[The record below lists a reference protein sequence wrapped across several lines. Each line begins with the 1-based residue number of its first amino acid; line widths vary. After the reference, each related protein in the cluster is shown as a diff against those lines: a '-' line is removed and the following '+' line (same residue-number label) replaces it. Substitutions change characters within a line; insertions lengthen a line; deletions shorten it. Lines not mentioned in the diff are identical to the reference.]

1 MSYYTDNDS
10 MAADIYNYEDCDPV
24 TEWKNEL
31 TPMLVE
37 AIAEFI
43 AGTPDPCPVTD
54 ALEAALLAGGMT
66 HQQIAMAVDKFLP
79 QDELPPLLQELLGS
93 GVQTRLGRG

>member
-1 MSYYTDNDS
+1 MTFSDNDS
-10 MAADIYNYEDCDPV
+10 MTADIYNADDCDSV
-24 TEWKNEL
+24 VEWKNEL

-43 AGTPDPCPVTD
+43 AGTPDPCAVTD

-66 HQQIAMAVDKFLP
+66 HQEIAMAVEKFLP
-79 QDELPPLLQELLGS
+79 KE
-93 GVQTRLGRG
+93 

>member
-1 MSYYTDNDS
+1 MTSFDNDIQRIS
-10 MAADIYNYEDCDPV
+10 SLCTADCDPPA
-24 TEWKNEL
+24 WRNEL

-66 HQQIAMAVDKFLP
+66 HKQIAWAVDKFLP
-79 QDELPPLLQELLGS
+79 QEEKKVG
-93 GVQTRLGRG
+93 

>member
-1 MSYYTDNDS
+1 MTSFDNDIQRIS
-10 MAADIYNYEDCDPV
+10 SLCTADCDPPA
-24 TEWKNEL
+24 WRNEL

-43 AGTPDPCPVTD
+43 AGTSDPCPVTD

-66 HQQIAMAVDKFLP
+66 HNQIAWAVDKFLP
-79 QDELPPLLQELLGS
+79 QEEKKVG
-93 GVQTRLGRG
+93 

>member
-1 MSYYTDNDS
+1 MNSLDIDNDIQFNS
-10 MAADIYNYEDCDPV
+10 TVPGQGDCDPV
-24 TEWKNEL
+24 EWRNEL

-54 ALEAALLAGGMT
+54 ALWAALLAGGMT
-66 HQQIAMAVDKFLP
+66 HNQIALAVEKFLP
-79 QDELPPLLQELLGS
+79 RDQKNPA
-93 GVQTRLGRG
+93 

>member
-1 MSYYTDNDS
+1 MTFSDNDTMTTDNYS
-10 MAADIYNYEDCDPV
+10 ADDCDPV
-24 TEWKNEL
+24 VEWKNEL

-66 HQQIAMAVDKFLP
+66 HQDIASAVDKFLH
-79 QDELPPLLQELLGS
+79 QDKQ
-93 GVQTRLGRG
+93 GREGGGANLTWPA

>member
-1 MSYYTDNDS
+1 MSCFDNDIQFNS
-10 MAADIYNYEDCDPV
+10 TYTGQGDCDPV
-24 TEWKNEL
+24 EWRNEL

-66 HQQIAMAVDKFLP
+66 HNQIAYAVDKFLP
-79 QDELPPLLQELLGS
+79 RVADVCAFTETS
-93 GVQTRLGRG
+93 

>member
-1 MSYYTDNDS
+1 MTYSDNDTTP
-10 MAADIYNYEDCDPV
+10 ADTYNAQDCDPV
-24 TEWKNEL
+24 DEWKNEL

-66 HQQIAMAVDKFLP
+66 HQDIAWAVDKFLP
-79 QDELPPLLQELLGS
+79 Q
-93 GVQTRLGRG
+93 

>member
-1 MSYYTDNDS
+1 MTSFDNDIQRIS
-10 MAADIYNYEDCDPV
+10 SLCTADCDPPA
-24 TEWKNEL
+24 WRNEL

-43 AGTPDPCPVTD
+43 AGTPDPCEVTD

-66 HQQIAMAVDKFLP
+66 HKQIAWAVDKFLP
-79 QDELPPLLQELLGS
+79 QEEKKVG
-93 GVQTRLGRG
+93 

>member
-1 MSYYTDNDS
+1 MTSFDNDIQRIS
-10 MAADIYNYEDCDPV
+10 SLCTADCDPPA
-24 TEWKNEL
+24 WRNEL

-66 HQQIAMAVDKFLP
+66 HNQIAWAVDKFLP
-79 QDELPPLLQELLGS
+79 QEEKKVG
-93 GVQTRLGRG
+93 

>member
-1 MSYYTDNDS
+1 MTSFDNDIQRIS
-10 MAADIYNYEDCDPV
+10 SLCTADCDPPA
-24 TEWKNEL
+24 WRNEL

-43 AGTPDPCPVTD
+43 AGTSDPCPVTD

-66 HQQIAMAVDKFLP
+66 HKQIAWAVDKFLP
-79 QDELPPLLQELLGS
+79 QEEKKVG
-93 GVQTRLGRG
+93 

>member
-1 MSYYTDNDS
+1 MTSFDNDIQRIS
-10 MAADIYNYEDCDPV
+10 SLCTADCDPPA
-24 TEWKNEL
+24 WRNEL

-66 HQQIAMAVDKFLP
+66 HKQIAWAVDKFLP
-79 QDELPPLLQELLGS
+79 PEEKKVG
-93 GVQTRLGRG
+93 

>member
-1 MSYYTDNDS
+1 MFFSENDS
-10 MAADIYNYEDCDPV
+10 MAADIYNDEDCDPV

-66 HQQIAMAVDKFLP
+66 HNQIAQVVDKFLP

-93 GVQTRLGRG
+93 GVQTHYGRG